1 MFRADLFRRYG
12 FVVWDS
18 QWFGGHPTMPY
29 SIVAPAIGAV
39 VGPVTVAILSG
50 AVSAVL
56 FDRITRSVFTGSR
69 IAASSWFA
77 LSTVTN
83 VVIGRVTFALGVALG
98 LAAVLSLQRRR
109 WLLGLVFAVSCSAA
123 SPVAGVFLAVGLAGW
138 CLADQAR
145 RGIAAVAVVAA
156 LAPLA
161 AVGLLFPGPGDF
173 PYERWFFVCDLALCA
188 GCLLLPACYR
198 VLRCAAIVYAAVV
211 CLTFLVPSPLGG
223 NVSRLSQYAAG
234 PILVGVFGW
243 RRRWMPLLVAPLLL
257 WQWFPT
263 VDPLVFARH
272 DPSTQAAYY
281 RPVIAAIQSRTGE
294 IGRTEIPS
302 TYRHWESYFA
312 AAKSASGPRVGTATR
327 HRLQRDLLPLT
338 LALDLPPLAR

>member
-1 MFRADLFRRYG
+1 MHPWEVERNRLASATIDTGGDDLAVGDAVTGWGTTAVLAVSTVGLATVLVALGCRGSDLPAQLFRADLFRRYG

-109 WLLGLVFAVSCSAA
+109 WLLGLVFAVACSAA

-138 CLADQAR
+138 CLADRAR
-145 RGIAAVAVVAA
+145 RGVAIAAVVAA
-156 LAPLA
+156 VAPLA
-161 AVGLLFPGPGDF
+161 VVGLLFPGPGDF
-173 PYERWFFVCDLALCA
+173 PYERWFFVCDLRSA
-188 GCLLLPACYR
+188 PAVFSC
-198 VLRCAAIVYAAVV
+198 
-211 CLTFLVPSPLGG
+211 PLATRSCGARR
-223 NVSRLSQYAAG
+223 SSTPRLSA
-234 PILVGVFGW
+234 
-243 RRRWMPLLVAPLLL
+243 
-257 WQWFPT
+257 
-263 VDPLVFARH
+263 
-272 DPSTQAAYY
+272 
-281 RPVIAAIQSRTGE
+281 
-294 IGRTEIPS
+294 
-302 TYRHWESYFA
+302 
-312 AAKSASGPRVGTATR
+312 
-327 HRLQRDLLPLT
+327 
-338 LALDLPPLAR
+338 